1 MFISVCWS
9 DKLSQRK
16 FGGLTLCRVPAWHFI
31 CSGIRSTLLYWVSF
45 PTRRFWVCILQY
57 SPPATDSCVVCGAF
71 DSFRSKHELQ
81 VLLSFQTGFTGTVNF
96 ILQCVQWIYDSMTM
110 MTGWWFGTWLL
121 FFHILGI
128 IIPTDFHIFQR
139 GWNHQPDNC
148 LQTSILYIMG
158 WFVQLSRLFAHR
170 PFKTHIWNTLMV
182 LMFKANLEL
191 VIPLFLCFFFCELKS
206 IVVADYIVITGFQTG
221 QWSMYWKA

>member
-16 FGGLTLCRVPAWHFI
+16 FGGLTLCCASAWHFI
-31 CSGIRSTLLYWVSF
+31 C
-45 PTRRFWVCILQY
+45 
-57 SPPATDSCVVCGAF
+57 PPATDSCVVCGAF

-96 ILQCVQWIYDSMTM
+96 IWQCVQWIYDSMTM
-110 MTGWWFGTWLL
+110 IIDWWFGTWLL

-158 WFVQLSRLFAHR
+158 WFAQLSRLFAHR
-170 PFKTHIWNTLMV
+170 LTSTLQ
-182 LMFKANLEL
+182 NSHLEFPDG
-191 VIPLFLCFFFCELKS
+191 VN
-206 IVVADYIVITGFQTG
+206 V
-221 QWSMYWKA
+221 

>member
-1 MFISVCWS
+1 MNC
-9 DKLSQRK
+9 KCCCL
-16 FGGLTLCRVPAWHFI
+16 
-31 CSGIRSTLLYWVSF
+31 
-45 PTRRFWVCILQY
+45 
-57 SPPATDSCVVCGAF
+57 
-71 DSFRSKHELQ
+71 
-81 VLLSFQTGFTGTVNF
+81 QTGFTGTVNF

-110 MTGWWFGTWLL
+110 ITGWWFGTWLL

-158 WFVQLSRLFAHR
+158 WFAQLSRLFAHR

-191 VIPLFLCFFFCELKS
+191 VIPLFLCFFFLRAKVHCCCWLYS
-206 IVVADYIVITGFQTG
+206 DHRVSN
-221 QWSMYWKA
+221 WSMIHVLESITRYRLHTIQCPSLIPCDPR